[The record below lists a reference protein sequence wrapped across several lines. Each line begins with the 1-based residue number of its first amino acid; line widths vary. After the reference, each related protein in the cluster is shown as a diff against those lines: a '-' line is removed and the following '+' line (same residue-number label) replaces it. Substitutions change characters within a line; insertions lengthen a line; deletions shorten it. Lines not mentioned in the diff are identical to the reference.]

1 MPCHATNIYGV
12 PTLCQAGALP
22 RDTDTLPII
31 EALPVLED
39 ETQRTEINM

>member
-1 MPCHATNIYGV
+1 MGCLLYARQV
-12 PTLCQAGALP
+12 LLP

-39 ETQRTEINM
+39 EIQRTEINM